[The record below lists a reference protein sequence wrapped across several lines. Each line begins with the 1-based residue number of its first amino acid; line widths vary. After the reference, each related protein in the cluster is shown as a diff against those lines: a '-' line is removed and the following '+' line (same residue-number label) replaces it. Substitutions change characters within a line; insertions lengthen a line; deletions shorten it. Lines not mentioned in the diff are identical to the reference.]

1 MNSLALA
8 CKSLALAGLALGA
21 SLAGAQQMVTA
32 RVLSSTPAW
41 EAVPVQ
47 GCAPGGY
54 AATSGL
60 GAMVGAVIGG
70 VVGNAFG
77 HGDGRALATAA
88 GVLGGA
94 ALGNTAEAQQRYAGG
109 CATRYENRVTG
120 YDVSY
125 EIGGRRYQSRMAND
139 PGAWVQVPAP
149 AGNVYGGYEPSE
161 VQSYPVAPQPVAGAY
176 PLPGGYPAPYPEAG
190 NLPPGAVV
198 TAPAYPPP
206 AYQQPYPVAPQ
217 VVYAPAPAQPVYV
230 QPAPLYATPVGV
242 TLSVGGVLGGHHH
255 GRGGWGVGLGF

>member
-1 MNSLALA
+1 MNLFAVSYRSLAAAVLV
-8 CKSLALAGLALGA
+8 CGA
-21 SLAGAQQMVTA
+21 TAAGAQQMVTA
-32 RVLSSTPAW
+32 RVLSSAPVW

-47 GCAPGGY
+47 GCAPGSY
-54 AATSGL
+54 AATSGV

-77 HGDGRALATAA
+77 HGGGRALATAA

-109 CATRYENRVTG
+109 CATRYENRITG

-125 EIGGRRYQSRMAND
+125 EIGGRRYQSRMPGD
-139 PGAWVQVPAP
+139 PGAYVQVPAP
-149 AGNVYGGYEPSE
+149 AGTAYGGYEPPD
-161 VQSYPVAPQPVAGAY
+161 VQSYPVAPQPVTGAY
-176 PLPGGYPAPYPEAG
+176 PLPGGYPVPYPDAG
-190 NLPPGAVV
+190 NLPPPAVV
-198 TAPAYPPP
+198 TAPAYPPSYPQAYP
-206 AYQQPYPVAPQ
+206 AAPQ
-217 VVYAPAPAQPVYV
+217 VIYTPAPVQPVYAPPPM
-230 QPAPLYATPVGV
+230 YATPVGV